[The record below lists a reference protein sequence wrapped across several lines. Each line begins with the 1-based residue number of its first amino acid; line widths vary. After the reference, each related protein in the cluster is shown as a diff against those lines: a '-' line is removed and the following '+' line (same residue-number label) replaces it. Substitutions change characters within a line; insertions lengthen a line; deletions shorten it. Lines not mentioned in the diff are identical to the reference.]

1 MFQFLIKDLGSILV
15 VIQSRYARPKAIWL
29 CSPRHP
35 SVSVHVYATSKLC
48 LILLGKL
55 LNRNLSLLT
64 CSVLIMSGK
73 HNFVLYFLFIE
84 EYWYFVFN

>member
-1 MFQFLIKDLGSILV
+1 
-15 VIQSRYARPKAIWL
+15 
-29 CSPRHP
+29 
-35 SVSVHVYATSKLC
+35 VYATSKLC